1 MVLIGRQRECV
12 CVCGWL
18 PAIARRTNGE
28 EKGGGRG
35 GGLVRRMHPSSFR
48 RRTKPEVVSCG
59 VKIRVSTEMGRK

>member
-18 PAIARRTNGE
+18 PAIARRPNGE
-28 EKGGGRG
+28 EKGGGG
-35 GGLVRRMHPSSFR
+35 SYAGCKPSSFI